1 MEENFKSI
9 FLESLSERDES
20 QELYHQMIKDFQKLS
35 KETPSTAQL
44 SQLNMDLIS
53 TLRDKA
59 QMVDSTIYLATILQE
74 VDRECEEI
82 KEEIL
87 KAKKESLTIEKKIK
101 EREYEKEQ
109 LMTELKRRD
118 EEIKSL
124 YETHQTVQENNKF
137 LKESNEQLDKD
148 VTL

>member
-1 MEENFKSI
+1 MEKNFKSI
-9 FLESLSERDES
+9 FLESLTERDEI
-20 QELYHQMIKDFQKLS
+20 QELYQQMIKDFQKLS

-59 QMVDSTIYLATILQE
+59 QMVDTTISLATFLQE
-74 VDRECEEI
+74 VDKECEEI

-87 KAKKESLTIEKKIK
+87 KTKKESLTIEKKIK

-124 YETHQTVQENNKF
+124 YEIHQTVQENNKF

-148 VTL
+148 V